1 MLAWSNFWP
10 YLASV
15 FSNNY
20 FSLSQRLSL
29 QCSVFR
35 ENEKLRRT
43 KNSLRELIV
52 WYILNNVC
60 VMFSNAELIL
70 QIQMTVNYPK
80 AIKHSCLIMSYVLE
94 NFILMNIYGIF
105 PLLPVYWETTRFEYA
120 ASVIIL
126 MLNYYKY
133 FSC

>member
-29 QCSVFR
+29 QRSVFR
-35 ENEKLRRT
+35 ENEKLGRT

-52 WYILNNVC
+52 CYVLNNVC
-60 VMFSNAELIL
+60 VMFSNAELTL
-70 QIQMTVNYPK
+70 RIQMTVNYPK
-80 AIKHSCLIMSYVLE
+80 AIKHSWLIMSYVLE
-94 NFILMNIYGIF
+94 NFILLDIYGIF
-105 PLLPVYWETTRFEYA
+105 PLLQVSWEKTRFECA